1 MKVMIVGLSKAKG
14 HILQPLWGEYRR
26 GSWGVYEIESV
37 LELATLGWIRYEAP
51 IDAGLIEVISTS
63 RDQQEVEIRTMN
75 DCYTMMMPKQSWLE
89 VDAASLMTA
98 MEAVGHSDIAQVVML
113 RIEDLTKMTKGK

>member
-26 GSWGVYEIESV
+26 GSWGVYKVESV
-37 LELATLGWIRYEAP
+37 LELAMLGWIRYEAP

-63 RDQQEVEIRTMN
+63 RDQQEVAIRTMN
-75 DCYTMMMPKQSWLE
+75 DCYTVMIPKQNGLE
-89 VDAASLMTA
+89 VDAVSLMTA
-98 MEAVGHSDIAQVVML
+98 MESVGHNDIAQVVML